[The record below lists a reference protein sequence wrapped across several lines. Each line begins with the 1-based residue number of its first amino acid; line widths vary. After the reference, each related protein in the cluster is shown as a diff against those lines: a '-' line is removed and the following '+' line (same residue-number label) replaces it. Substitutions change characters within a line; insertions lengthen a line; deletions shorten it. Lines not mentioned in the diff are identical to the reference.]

1 MGFERPRA
9 RRTAAR
15 ARQESNRARLPP
27 GQGTSED
34 TMESTTQITHLDDQ
48 TFGSEVEQAKGV
60 VLVDFWAEW
69 CGPCRAIAP
78 ILEQLAAAY
87 VGRVRVTKLDVDAN
101 QKTTMR
107 FNVRSIPT
115 LLFFKDGK
123 HVDTVVGLTQ
133 RAALEARIDK
143 LLAA

>member
-1 MGFERPRA
+1 M
-9 RRTAAR
+9 
-15 ARQESNRARLPP
+15 SD
-27 GQGTSED
+27 TS
-34 TMESTTQITHLDDQ
+34 SISHLNDANF
-48 TFGSEVEQAKGV
+48 TEEVEQGTGL

-78 ILEQLAAAY
+78 ILEQVATGYA
-87 VGRVRVTKLDVDAN
+87 GRVRVTKVDVDQN

-107 FNVRSIPT
+107 FNVRSIPA

-133 RAALEARIDK
+133 KAALEARIDK
-143 LLAA
+143 HLAAAA

>member
-1 MGFERPRA
+1 MAEM
-9 RRTAAR
+9 
-15 ARQESNRARLPP
+15 QEV
-27 GQGTSED
+27 SEQD
-34 TMESTTQITHLDDQ
+34 FNDIVL
-48 TFGSEVEQAKGV
+48 GSDVPV
-60 VLVDFWAEW
+60 IVDFWAEW

-78 ILEQLAAAY
+78 ILEQVAAAY
-87 VGRVRVTKLDVDAN
+87 AGRVRVTKLDVDAN

-133 RAALEARIDK
+133 KAALEARINK

>member
-1 MGFERPRA
+1 M
-9 RRTAAR
+9 
-15 ARQESNRARLPP
+15 S
-27 GQGTSED
+27 D
-34 TMESTTQITHLDDQ
+34 HITHVSDESF
-48 TFGSEVEQAKGV
+48 TGEVEKTPGV

-78 ILEQLAAAY
+78 ILEQVATTY
-87 VGRVRVTKLDVDAN
+87 TGRVKVTKLDVDQN
-101 QKTTMR
+101 QQTTMR
-107 FNVRSIPT
+107 YNVRSIPT

-133 RAALEARIDK
+133 KAALEARINK